1 MELFSGIKSTYKK
14 SEAAVAVQ
22 ILLEHQAEASTF
34 SLNPAS
40 LANKLVAAVWDQK
53 PDIYDGRFGQRPHKL
68 SVAATA
74 LMNGIDQF
82 RGDDPNRQALI
93 LAITNLIT
101 EIEMNYGLYPF
112 NSLDHV
118 LLKSVRSALLNLM
131 DISTAASAELKYQH
145 YDTFEE
151 WYDVYK
157 KAAGEVNPQL
167 EVDQNNE
174 SYLDFMEHEP
184 LQRAFRDGVEPKS
197 LARAFARQFDVFS
210 FGQR

>member
-22 ILLEHQAEASTF
+22 ILLEHQAEAGMF
-34 SLNPAS
+34 SLNPTS

-53 PDIYDGRFGQRPHKL
+53 PDLYNGRFGQRPHKL

-74 LMNGIDQF
+74 LMNGIDLF

-93 LAITNLIT
+93 LSITNLMA
-101 EIEMNYGLYPF
+101 EIEVNYGLYRF

-118 LLKSVRSALLNLM
+118 LLKSVRSALLNLI
-131 DISTAASAELKYQH
+131 DVSTASEELKYQH

-157 KAAGEVNPQL
+157 KAAGEANPQL
-167 EVDQNNE
+167 EVDQNNK

>member
-1 MELFSGIKSTYKK
+1 MELFSGIKNTYKK
-14 SEAAVAVQ
+14 SEAAAAVQ
-22 ILLEHQAEASTF
+22 ILLEHQAEAGML

-53 PDIYDGRFGQRPHKL
+53 PDIYNGRFGQRPHKI

-74 LMNGIDQF
+74 LMNGIGLF
-82 RGDDPNRQALI
+82 RRDDPNRQALI
-93 LAITNLIT
+93 LSITNLIA
-101 EIEMNYGLYPF
+101 EIEVNYGLYPF

-118 LLKSVRSALLNLM
+118 LLKSARSALLNSI
-131 DISTAASAELKYQH
+131 DISTASEELKYQH

-157 KAAGEVNPQL
+157 KAAAEVNPQL
-167 EVDQNNE
+167 EIDQNNR

-197 LARAFARQFDVFS
+197 LARAFAKEFDVFS
-210 FGQR
+210 FGKR